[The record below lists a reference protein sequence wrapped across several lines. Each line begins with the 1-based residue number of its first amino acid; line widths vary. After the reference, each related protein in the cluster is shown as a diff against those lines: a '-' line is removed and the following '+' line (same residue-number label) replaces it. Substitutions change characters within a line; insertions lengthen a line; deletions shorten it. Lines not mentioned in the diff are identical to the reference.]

1 MKKMLD
7 NIQCSLDNIYTIGV
21 EIAGKYNSECIF
33 ENANGESET
42 LDEFRIYWHNK
53 LDKLQA
59 IYRAWSIDNSKI
71 NIEKFYQ

>member
-33 ENANGESET
+33 ENANGESEN
-42 LDEFRIYWHNK
+42 LD
-53 LDKLQA
+53 
-59 IYRAWSIDNSKI
+59 
-71 NIEKFYQ
+71 